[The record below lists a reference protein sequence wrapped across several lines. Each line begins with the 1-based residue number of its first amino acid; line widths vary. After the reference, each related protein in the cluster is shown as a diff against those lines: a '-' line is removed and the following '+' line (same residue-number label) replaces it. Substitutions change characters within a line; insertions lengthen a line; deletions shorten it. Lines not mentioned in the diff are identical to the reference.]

1 MPWTVQESFPDFSAP
16 SGLFQRP
23 EGTGQRQCVAP
34 ATGCR
39 SDAGRSPLLRS
50 GGGADI
56 PETMKEDAQLT
67 PLGRLLDDPS
77 PVVRRAVLER
87 LREAGAEGVTW
98 LEARLADQEH
108 SAHAKALLEAL
119 RTPESAARAFLRYVA
134 TEGAELERACLLLE
148 RAADPSLA
156 DDAHSAEF
164 DRLAA
169 RVKELLAEPL
179 DMHDRCRLLCRV
191 VFGEEGYRGARES
204 MSSPASSLLSRV
216 IASRRGIPIS
226 LCLLCLFTARRLG
239 LPLEPVGLP
248 GRFML
253 GMFTGPETFYVDC
266 FEGGTFRSRA
276 EVQLMLLDNHL
287 PADDAFLGPV
297 TARQTLARCCRNLT
311 SQCEAAG
318 DDGLSRMY
326 QGFAQKLEEPA

>member
-1 MPWTVQESFPDFSAP
+1 MRDSGATLRRSRDGMSLAP
-16 SGLFQRP
+16 
-23 EGTGQRQCVAP
+23 
-34 ATGCR
+34 
-39 SDAGRSPLLRS
+39 RSPLLRS
-50 GGGADI
+50 TAAQDI
-56 PETMKEDAQLT
+56 PGAMKEDARLA

-77 PVVRRAVLER
+77 PVVRQAVLSR
-87 LREAGAEGVTW
+87 LREAGAAGLEW
-98 LEARLADQEH
+98 LEERMAEERL

-119 RTPESAARAFLRYVA
+119 RTPESAAREFLRYVA
-134 TEGAELERACLLLE
+134 ADGAELERACLLLE

-164 DRLAA
+164 DRLAT
-169 RVKELLAEPL
+169 RVRELMAEPL
-179 DMHDRCRLLCRV
+179 DVRGRCRILCRV

-216 IASRRGIPIS
+216 IATRRGIPIS
-226 LCLLCLFTARRLG
+226 LCLLCLFTARRIG

-253 GMFTGPETFYVDC
+253 GVFSGKDPFYVDC
-266 FEGGTFRSRA
+266 YEGGAFRSRA

-287 PADDAFLGPV
+287 PADEAFLGPV
-297 TARQTLARCCRNLT
+297 SPRQTLARCCRNLV

-326 QGFAQKLEEPA
+326 QGFAQTLERDA

>member
-1 MPWTVQESFPDFSAP
+1 M
-16 SGLFQRP
+16 
-23 EGTGQRQCVAP
+23 
-34 ATGCR
+34 
-39 SDAGRSPLLRS
+39 RS
-50 GGGADI
+50 GDPPDI
-56 PETMKEDAQLT
+56 PEGMREDARLA

-77 PVVRRAVLER
+77 PVVRKAVLEH
-87 LREAGAEGVTW
+87 LRAAGTEGVIW
-98 LEARLADQEH
+98 LEKRMEEEGLRD
-108 SAHAKALLEAL
+108 HAKAILDSLC
-119 RTPESAARAFLRYVA
+119 TPESAARAFLRYVG
-134 TEGAELERACLLLE
+134 EKDAELERACLLLE
-148 RAADPSLA
+148 RAADPTLS

-169 RVKELLAEPL
+169 RVRELMIEPL
-179 DMHDRCRLLCRV
+179 DVRGRCRILCRV

-226 LCLLCLFTARRLG
+226 LCLLCLFAAKRLE

-253 GMFTGPETFYVDC
+253 GVFSDKDLFYIDC
-266 FEGGTFRSRA
+266 YEGGAFRTQA
-276 EVQLMLLDNHL
+276 EVRLMLLDNHL
-287 PADDAFLGPV
+287 PADEAFLGPV
-297 TARQTLARCCRNLT
+297 SARQTLARCCRNLI

-326 QGFAQKLEEPA
+326 QGFAQTLEGGA

>member
-1 MPWTVQESFPDFSAP
+1 
-16 SGLFQRP
+16 
-23 EGTGQRQCVAP
+23 
-34 ATGCR
+34 
-39 SDAGRSPLLRS
+39 
-50 GGGADI
+50 
-56 PETMKEDAQLT
+56 MKEDARLA

-87 LREAGAEGVTW
+87 LREAGSAGVEW
-98 LEARLADQEH
+98 LEERMSEGELSPHAR
-108 SAHAKALLEAL
+108 ALLKDL
-119 RTPESAARAFLRYVA
+119 RTPESAAREFLRYVS
-134 TEGAELERACLLLE
+134 EDGAELERACLLLE

-156 DDAHSAEF
+156 DDAHAAEF

-169 RVKELLAEPL
+169 RVRELTVEPL
-179 DMHDRCRLLCRV
+179 DVRGRCRVLCRV
-191 VFGEEGYRGARES
+191 IFGEEGYRGARES
-204 MSSPASSLLSRV
+204 MSSPGSSLLSRV

-253 GMFTGPETFYVDC
+253 GVFSGAERLYLDC
-266 FEGGTFRSRA
+266 FEGGSFRTRA

-287 PADDAFLGPV
+287 PADEAFLGPV
-297 TARQTLARCCRNLT
+297 SARQTLARCCRNLV

-318 DDGLSRMY
+318 DDRLSRMY
-326 QGFAQKLEEPA
+326 QSFAQNLERDA

>member
-1 MPWTVQESFPDFSAP
+1 MLRV
-16 SGLFQRP
+16 G
-23 EGTGQRQCVAP
+23 G
-34 ATGCR
+34 ATLRRFRDELSLG
-39 SDAGRSPLLRS
+39 ARSPLLRS
-50 GGGADI
+50 SPVSDSLGR
-56 PETMKEDAQLT
+56 MKEDARLA

-87 LREAGAEGVTW
+87 LREAGVAGVEW
-98 LEARLADQEH
+98 LEGRLSEGELSPHAR
-108 SAHAKALLEAL
+108 ALLKDL
-119 RTPESAARAFLRYVA
+119 RTPESAAREFLRYVSE
-134 TEGAELERACLLLE
+134 EGAELERACLLLE

-156 DDAHSAEF
+156 DDAHAAEF

-169 RVKELLAEPL
+169 RVRELTVEPL
-179 DMHDRCRLLCRV
+179 DMRGRCRVLCRV
-191 VFGEEGYRGARES
+191 IFGEEGYRGARES
-204 MSSPASSLLSRV
+204 MSSPGSSLLSRV

-253 GMFTGPETFYVDC
+253 GVFSGDERFYLDC
-266 FEGGTFRSRA
+266 FEGGSFRTRA

-287 PADDAFLGPV
+287 PADESFLGPV
-297 TARQTLARCCRNLT
+297 SARQTLARCCRNLI

-318 DDGLSRMY
+318 DDRLSRMY
-326 QGFAQKLEEPA
+326 QGFAHSLDRDA